1 MGICFILNVIYSNN
15 NNSVK
20 VFILKTRKV
29 AYLMLKLICG

>member
-1 MGICFILNVIYSNN
+1 MGICFILNVIYSNS
-15 NNSVK
+15 NSVK